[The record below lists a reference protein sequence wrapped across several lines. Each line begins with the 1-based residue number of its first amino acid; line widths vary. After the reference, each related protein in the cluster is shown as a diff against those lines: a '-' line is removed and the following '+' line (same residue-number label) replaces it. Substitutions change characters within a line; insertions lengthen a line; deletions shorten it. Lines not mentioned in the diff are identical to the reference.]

1 MERQQSSARAT
12 AVLTAFLAAIYAHSG
27 AVFLA
32 QNLMQSPTE
41 RTAARLLHLLPR
53 ERITRALG
61 KLTEAHVPRPILD
74 PVLGAYSKAY
84 NVNLDEA
91 VVPDGGFR
99 SFNEFFT
106 RRLREGARSVDAG
119 EGVMVSPAD
128 GRLDDAGAIDDET
141 RFFIKGREYSAESLL
156 ASATDA
162 QAFSNGQFAI
172 VYLSPRDYHR
182 VHAPE
187 ALEIECVRHVPGV
200 LYPVNDFGVRN
211 VPGLFAKNERVV
223 VLGRSPTFGRVA
235 VVFVGAMIV
244 GRINLYIPAPERPP
258 IGGPIAEREF
268 DGARPKVAR
277 GDELGS
283 FSLGSTV
290 VLLIERAPDGSRDDW
305 STERLGTAVQM
316 GEAILRRRST

>member
-1 MERQQSSARAT
+1 
-12 AVLTAFLAAIYAHSG
+12 
-27 AVFLA
+27 
-32 QNLMQSPTE
+32 MQSPTE

-53 ERITRALG
+53 ERITRAIG
-61 KLTEAHVPRPILD
+61 KLTEAHVPKPILD

-84 NVNLDEA
+84 KVNMDEA
-91 VVPDGGFR
+91 VVPDGGYR

-106 RRLREGARSVDAG
+106 RRLRDGARSVDTT
-119 EGVMVSPAD
+119 EGALVSPAD
-128 GRLDDAGAIDDET
+128 GRLDDAGAIDERT
-141 RFFIKGREYSAESLL
+141 KFFIKGREYSAESLL

-162 QAFSNGQFAI
+162 QTFSGGQFAI

-187 ALEIECVRHVPGV
+187 ALEIDLVRHVPGV
-200 LYPVNDFGVRN
+200 LYPVNDFGVRH
-211 VPGLFAKNERVV
+211 VPGLFARNERVV
-223 VLGRSPTFGRVA
+223 VIGRSPVFGRVA

-244 GRINLYIPAPERPP
+244 GRINLYIPAPDRPP
-258 IGGPIAEREF
+258 IGGPIAERAF
-268 DGARPKVAR
+268 DVAHPSVAR

-290 VLLIERAPDGSRDDW
+290 VMLIERAPDAQRDEW
-305 STERLGTAVQM
+305 STERLGTAVRM

>member
-1 MERQQSSARAT
+1 
-12 AVLTAFLAAIYAHSG
+12 
-27 AVFLA
+27 
-32 QNLMQSPTE
+32 MQSPTE

-61 KLTEAHVPRPILD
+61 KLTEAQVPRPILD
-74 PVLGAYSKAY
+74 PVLGVYSRAY

-106 RRLREGARSVDAG
+106 RELRDGARPVDLSDATL
-119 EGVMVSPAD
+119 VSPAD
-128 GRLDDAGAIDDET
+128 GRLDDAGAIDAAT
-141 RFFIKGREYSAESLL
+141 RFFIKGREYTAESLL

-162 QAFSNGQFAI
+162 QIFSGGQFAI

-182 VHAPE
+182 VHSPE
-187 ALEIECVRHVPGV
+187 TLEVEMVRHVPGV
-200 LYPVNDFGVRN
+200 LYPVNDFGVRH

-223 VLGRSPTFGRVA
+223 VLGRSPVFGRVA

-244 GRINLYIPAPERPP
+244 GRINLYIPAPDRPA
-258 IGGPIAEREF
+258 IGGPMAERHF
-268 DGARPKVAR
+268 GTADAPSVACPTVKR
-277 GDELGS
+277 GEQLGS

-290 VLLIERAPDGSRDDW
+290 VMLVERAPESLRDEW
-305 STERLGTAVQM
+305 STERLGTAVRM